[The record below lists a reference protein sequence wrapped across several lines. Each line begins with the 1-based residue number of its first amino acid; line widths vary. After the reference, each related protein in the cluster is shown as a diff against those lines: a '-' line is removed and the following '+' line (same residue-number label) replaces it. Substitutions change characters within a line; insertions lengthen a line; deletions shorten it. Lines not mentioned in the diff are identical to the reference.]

1 MIDAPRWERIQAL
14 FHRAADLPADE
25 QGALLEAECRDDPE
39 LATDVRALLQEDASG
54 PTLLDF
60 GLAQL
65 ADRVLGD
72 PVAPALPHQEF
83 GRYHIKSVLGE
94 GGMGVVYL
102 AERTDL
108 GGLVAIKIL
117 RDAWLSPARR
127 DRFANEQRTLAQL
140 NHPSIAR
147 LYDADTLGDG
157 TPWFVMEYVEGVPLT
172 TYGTE
177 HGLSVADRL
186 RLFRAVCEAVQY
198 AHRHLVIHR
207 DLKPSNILVRPDGT
221 VALLDFGISKQ
232 LDSLDVPIDQ
242 THTAMR
248 FMTLAYAAPEQMRG
262 GQTGVHTDVYSLGV
276 VLYQLLT
283 ERLPFDLEQRSLGE
297 AESIILHHE
306 AVKPSAVARRVAE
319 RAPDHLR
326 RAIVGRA
333 SWADLD
339 VLCLTAMH
347 KDPQRRY
354 RSVEALIRDVDHYLK
369 GEPLDAR
376 PDSAHYRVSK
386 FMTRYRRPI
395 AAATLVL
402 MAGIAMIAFYTAR
415 LKGARD
421 AAVAQVARTQ
431 RIQRFMLNLFN
442 GDDNEAGPSDTL
454 HVVTMVGRGVRE
466 ARMLDNEPTVQAAL
480 YGTLG
485 GIYQRLGNFDRAD
498 TLLRADLDR
507 ERALAGPDNPDVAAS
522 LVALGL
528 LRSDQARY
536 DDAERL
542 VREGLAMSRRQLPA
556 TDPAIGR
563 QTMALG
569 QVLADRG
576 AYDSAIAVLGD
587 AVRLQSRPGGE
598 PGDLG
603 ESLNRLANSHYYAGH
618 YAVSDSLN
626 RAGLAMDRRLYG
638 DRHPQVADDLINL
651 GAIQNDLGHY
661 TEAEAFLRQALEIDR
676 AWYGDGH
683 PETASVLTIL
693 SRTLVMEH
701 RYDEAVASLKQA
713 LSIQERVYGPA
724 HPRVASALNALG
736 AAALAQGA
744 LDEAQADFMRMAAIY
759 RSVYGDKHYLLG
771 VAASDLGSVAATR
784 GDQVEA
790 ERLFR
795 EAVRRFT
802 ESQSADHLNTGV
814 ARIKLGRALL
824 HQQRYAEAERETRA
838 GYGIISKQVSPSMS
852 WLNNSRTDLVTEYDS
867 LHLPDQAAKFRTEL
881 ARADSAAT
889 APRAITATR

>member
-1 MIDAPRWERIQAL
+1 MDAERWERIQAL
-14 FHRAADLPADE
+14 FHRAADLPASE
-25 QGALLEAECRDDPE
+25 QQALLAAECGDDPG
-39 LATDVRALLQEDASG
+39 LATEVSALLREDASG
-54 PTLLDF
+54 STLLDA

-72 PVAPALPHQEF
+72 PPSPVLPRQEF
-83 GRYHIKSVLGE
+83 GRYRIVSMLGE

-172 TYGTE
+172 TYGVSQR
-177 HGLSVADRL
+177 LPVADRV

-207 DLKPSNILVRPDGT
+207 DLKPSNILVRTDGT
-221 VALLDFGISKQ
+221 VVLLDFGISKQ
-232 LDSLDVPIDQ
+232 IDSLEVPVDK

-262 GQTGVHTDVYSLGV
+262 GQSGVHTDVYSLGV
-276 VLYQLLT
+276 VLYELLT
-283 ERLPFDLEQRSLGE
+283 ERLPFDIGQRSLGE
-297 AESIILHHE
+297 AESIILTHE
-306 AVKPSAVARRVAE
+306 PVKPSAVARRVAE
-319 RAPDHLR
+319 RAGDQAR
-326 RAIVGRA
+326 RSIVSRA
-333 SWADLD
+333 SWSDLD

-354 RSVEALIRDVDHYLK
+354 RSVEALIRDVDHYLR

-376 PDSAHYRVSK
+376 PDSAGYRLTK
-386 FMTRYRRPI
+386 FATRYRRPI

-402 MAGIAMIAFYTAR
+402 MGAIATIAFYTVR
-415 LKGARD
+415 LEAARD

-431 RIQRFMLNLFN
+431 RIQRFMLNLFS
-442 GDDNEAGPSDTL
+442 GDNNSAGPSDTL

-466 ARMLDNEPTVQAAL
+466 AGMLDKEPEVQAAL

-485 GIYQRLGNFDRAD
+485 GIYERLGNFDRAD
-498 TLLRADLDR
+498 TLLRA
-507 ERALAGPDNPDVAAS
+507 ALQRQRGLSPDDPEVAAD

-528 LRSDQARY
+528 LRSEQARY
-536 DDAERL
+536 DDAEHL
-542 VREGLAMSRRQLPA
+542 VREGLAMSKRKLPA

-569 QVLADRG
+569 QVMADRG
-576 AYDSAIAVLGD
+576 SYDSAIAILDD
-587 AVRLQSRPGGE
+587 AVHLQARPGVDTV
-598 PGDLG
+598 DLG
-603 ESLNRLANSHYYAGH
+603 ESLNRLANSHYYVGH
-618 YAVSDSLN
+618 YATSDSLN
-626 RAGLAMDRRLYG
+626 RVGLAMDRRIYG
-638 DRHPQVADDLINL
+638 DRTPQVADDLINL
-651 GAIQNDLGHY
+651 GAIQHDLGHY
-661 TEAEAFLRQALEIDR
+661 PEAEAYLRQALDIDR
-676 AWYGDGH
+676 SWYGDDH

-693 SRTLVMEH
+693 SRTLVMEQ
-701 RYDEAVASLKQA
+701 RYDEAIASLKQA
-713 LSIQERVYGPA
+713 LRIQERVYGPS

-736 AAALAQGA
+736 AAALGQGS
-744 LDEAQADFMRMAAIY
+744 LDEAQAYFTRMAAIY

-771 VAASDLGSVAATR
+771 VAASDLGSVAAER
-784 GDQVEA
+784 GDQAAA

-795 EAVRRFT
+795 EAVQRF
-802 ESQSADHLNTGV
+802 SAAQSPTHLNTGV
-814 ARIKLGRALL
+814 ARIKLGRALM
-824 HQQRYAEAERETRA
+824 HQGKFADAEQESLA
-838 GYGIISKQVSPSMS
+838 GYGIMTQQMSPSIS
-852 WLNNSRTDLVTEYDS
+852 WLNNARTDLVTEYDS
-867 LHLPDQAAKFRTEL
+867 LHRPSDAARFRTEL
-881 ARADSAAT
+881 AASPAPSGPPAA
-889 APRAITATR
+889 R

>member
-1 MIDAPRWERIQAL
+1 MDAQRWERIQLL
-14 FHRAADLPADE
+14 FHRAADLPAAE
-25 QGALLEAECRDDPE
+25 QHALLETECGDDPT
-39 LATDVRALLQEDASG
+39 LMADVVALLREDAG
-54 PTLLDF
+54 APTLLDR
-60 GLAQL
+60 GLADL

-72 PVAPALPHQEF
+72 PAAPALPTQDF
-83 GRYHIKSVLGE
+83 GRYRIKSVLGE

-140 NHPSIAR
+140 SHPSIAR
-147 LYDADTLGDG
+147 LYDADTLQDG

-172 TYGTE
+172 TYGAE
-177 HGLSVADRL
+177 HGLSIDARM
-186 RLFRAVCEAVQY
+186 RLFRTVCEAVQY

-232 LDSLDVPIDQ
+232 LDSLDVPVDQ
-242 THTAMR
+242 TRTGLR
-248 FMTLAYAAPEQMRG
+248 FMTPAYAAPEQMRG
-262 GQTGVHTDVYSLGV
+262 GQTGVHSDVYSLGV
-276 VLYQLLT
+276 VLYELLT
-283 ERLPFDLEQRSLGE
+283 GRLPFDIGQRSLGE
-297 AESIILHHE
+297 AEAMILQHE
-306 AVKPSAVARRVAE
+306 PVKPSAVARRVAE
-319 RAPDHLR
+319 RSADHGR
-326 RAIVGRA
+326 RTLVSRA
-333 SWADLD
+333 AWADLD
-339 VLCLTAMH
+339 MLCLTAMH
-347 KDPQRRY
+347 KDLQRRY

-376 PDSAHYRVSK
+376 PDSAGYRISK

-395 AAATLVL
+395 AAASLVV
-402 MAGIAMIAFYTAR
+402 MAVIAMIAFYTTR
-415 LKGARD
+415 LAAARD

-442 GDDNEAGPSDTL
+442 GDDNTVGPSDSL

-466 ARMLDNEPTVQAAL
+466 ARALDNEPTVQAAL

-498 TLLRADLDR
+498 TLLRAAL
-507 ERALAGPDNPDVAAS
+507 ERQRTLAGPENPDVAAT

-528 LRSDQARY
+528 LRSDQAKY

-542 VREGLAMSRRQLPA
+542 VREGLAMSRRRLPA

-576 AYDSAIAVLGD
+576 QFDSAITVLGE
-587 AVRLQSRPGGE
+587 AVRLQSRPGVE
-598 PGDLG
+598 PADLG
-603 ESLNRLANSHYYAGH
+603 ESLNRLANSHFYAGH

-626 RAGLAMDRRLYG
+626 RVGLAMDRQLYG
-638 DRHPQVADDLINL
+638 DRNPQVADDLINL
-651 GAIQNDLGHY
+651 GAIQSDLGHY
-661 TEAEAFLRQALEIDR
+661 HEAEADLRQALEIER
-676 AWYGDGH
+676 EWYGPDH

-693 SRTLVMEH
+693 ARTLVLEEQF
-701 RYDEAVASLKQA
+701 DEAVASLRVA
-713 LSIQERVYGPA
+713 LRIQERVYGPE

-736 AAALAQGA
+736 AAALAQGS
-744 LDEAQADFMRMAAIY
+744 LDEAQADFTRMQAIY
-759 RSVYGDKHYLLG
+759 RTVYGDKHYLLG
-771 VAASDLGSVAATR
+771 VAASDLGSVAAKR
-784 GDQVEA
+784 GDQVAA

-802 ESQSADHLNTGV
+802 ESQSAGHLNTGV
-814 ARIKLGRALL
+814 ARIKLGRTLL
-824 HQQRYAEAERETRA
+824 HQGRFAEAEVETLA
-838 GYGIISKQVSPSMS
+838 GYGIIAKQVSPSMS
-852 WLNNSRTDLVTEYDS
+852 WLNNARSDLVVEYDS
-867 LHLPDQAAKFRTEL
+867 LHRPADAAKFRGEL
-881 ARADSAAT
+881 AAGDSAN
-889 APRAITATR
+889 PGK

>member
-1 MIDAPRWERIQAL
+1 MDAERWERIQAL
-14 FHRAADLPADE
+14 FHRAADLPAADQATLLAEECKDE
-25 QGALLEAECRDDPE
+25 PE
-39 LATDVRALLQEDASG
+39 LAAEVAALLREDASG
-54 PTLLDF
+54 PMLLDA

-72 PVAPALPHQEF
+72 PPSPALPHQEF
-83 GRYHIKSVLGE
+83 GRYRIKSVLGE

-140 NHPSIAR
+140 NHPAIAR

-172 TYGTE
+172 TYGVE
-177 HGLSVADRL
+177 HQLSVTDRL

-198 AHRHLVIHR
+198 AHRHLIIHR
-207 DLKPSNILVRPDGT
+207 DLKPSNILVRPDGS
-221 VALLDFGISKQ
+221 VVLLDFGISKQ
-232 LDSLDVPIDQ
+232 IDSLDGPANK

-262 GQTGVHTDVYSLGV
+262 GQSGVYTDVYSLGV
-276 VLYQLLT
+276 VLYEMLT
-283 ERLPFDLEQRSLGE
+283 ERLPFDVGQRSLGE
-297 AESIILHHE
+297 AESFILNHE
-306 AVKPSAVARRVAE
+306 PVRPSAVAHRVAE
-319 RAPDHLR
+319 RAGDVAR
-326 RAIVGRA
+326 RSIVSRA
-333 SWADLD
+333 SWSDLD

-347 KDPQRRY
+347 KDSQRRY
-354 RSVEALIRDVDHYLK
+354 RSVEALVRDVDHYLR

-376 PDSAHYRVSK
+376 PDSAHYRLTK

-395 AAATLVL
+395 AAATLVV
-402 MAGIAMIAFYTAR
+402 MAAIATIASYTVR
-415 LKGARD
+415 LKAARD

-431 RIQRFMLNLFN
+431 RIQHFMLNLFS
-442 GDDNEAGPSDTL
+442 GDDNTAGPSDSL

-466 ARMLDNEPTVQAAL
+466 ARMLDDEPAVQAAL

-485 GIYQRLGNFDRAD
+485 GIYQRLGNVDRAD
-498 TLLRADLDR
+498 TLLRAAL
-507 ERALAGPDNPDVAAS
+507 ERQRKLSPDNADVAAS

-528 LRSDQARY
+528 LRSEQARY
-536 DDAERL
+536 DEAEQL
-542 VREGLAMSRRQLPA
+542 VREGLAMSKRELPA

-569 QVLADRG
+569 QVMDDRG
-576 AYDSAIAVLGD
+576 SFDSAIAILDD
-587 AVRLQSRPGGE
+587 AVRLQSRPGID
-598 PGDLG
+598 PVDLS
-603 ESLNRLANSHYYAGH
+603 ESLNRLANSHYYVGH
-618 YAVSDSLN
+618 YALSDSLN
-626 RAGLAMDRRLYG
+626 RLGLAMDRRIYG
-638 DRHPQVADDLINL
+638 ERNPQVADDLINL
-651 GAIQNDLGHY
+651 GAVQHDLGHY
-661 TEAEAFLRQALEIDR
+661 HEAEDYLRQALSIDR
-676 AWYGDGH
+676 EWYGDDH

-693 SRTLVMEH
+693 SRTLVMEL
-701 RYDEAVASLKQA
+701 RFDEAIASLQQA
-713 LSIQERVYGPA
+713 LRIQERVYGPS

-736 AAALAQGA
+736 AAALGKGS
-744 LDEAQADFMRMAAIY
+744 LDEAQAYFTRMAAIY

-771 VAASDLGSVAATR
+771 VAASDLGSVAAKR

-795 EAVRRFT
+795 EAVQRFT
-802 ESQSADHLNTGV
+802 AAQSPTHINTGV

-824 HQQRYAEAERETRA
+824 NQGKFAEAEQESLA
-838 GYGIISKQVSPSMS
+838 GYGIIAKQMSPSIS
-852 WLNNSRTDLVTEYDS
+852 WLDNARNDLVIEYDS
-867 LHLPDQAAKFRTEL
+867 LHMPSQAARFRTEL
-881 ARADSAAT
+881 AASPASSGPSAN
-889 APRAITATR
+889 R